1 MTNLSLEIK
10 SLSEALYAGKS
21 ILYPT
26 DTVWGLGA
34 DATNLAAIEKIY
46 QIKERPLHKNFI
58 ILFKDIEMLKE
69 YGNITE
75 FQINTIQ
82 NECSEKPT
90 TIILEIDFN
99 LPNILKSDEG
109 LIAFRIPDNAF
120 CQALLAEFKKP
131 IVSTSANI
139 SNIPTPIYFEDIDTQ
154 IKEKVDIIANPFFD
168 SGNHKPSQILK
179 ISKNS
184 KTWIRK

>member
-10 SLSEALYAGKS
+10 SLSEALCAGKS

-131 IVSTSANI
+131 IVSTSANL
-139 SNIPTPIYFEDIDTQ
+139 SNMPTPIYFEDIDNQ
-154 IKEKVDIIANPFFD
+154 IKEKADIIANPFFD

-179 ISKNS
+179 IAKNS